1 MTQYKPNIVFY
12 HSPCSD
18 GITAAAVVANFYSI
32 PDKTSSKSDNDV
44 VYFKPWNYAKPYP
57 IAELID
63 SCRGKNILFVDC
75 TAKLDVI
82 EKIAQSAKT
91 ILIIDHH
98 ITAKQQLAQYI
109 QEASITNIELLLEQ
123 DKIIM
128 VYDVNHSGAS
138 LCYKF
143 FHPGQ
148 NMPEFIRYI
157 ENIDLGK
164 EDLPKA
170 SQFKYWER
178 SNKLD
183 ISTAQHNIRIYTTL
197 SMMEDI
203 FKSGKEIERYVTT
216 VITGLLKESHV
227 GYFGNE
233 PFRYV
238 FGIYALCSDAART
251 LLNEEYG
258 GYKFSIAFYFTSTG
272 LGASLRSIEGFDCS
286 VIAQEF
292 GGGGHAQASGFNI
305 PWHKLEQFLSDFR
318 DAGTVLFPIIK

>member
-75 TAKLDVI
+75 SAKLDVI
-82 EKIAQSAKT
+82 EKIAQSAKS
-91 ILIIDHH
+91 ILLIDHH
-98 ITAKQQLAQYI
+98 ITAKQQLSQYI
-109 QEASITNIELLLEQ
+109 QDASITDIEKKLEE
-123 DKIIM
+123 DNIIM

-138 LCYKF
+138 LTYKF

-148 NMPEFIRYI
+148 NIPEYIKYI

-170 SQFKYWER
+170 SYFKYWER
-178 SNKLD
+178 ANKLD
-183 ISTAQHNIRIYTTL
+183 LGIARHNIRIFTTIG
-197 SMMEDI
+197 MMDDI
-203 FKSGKEIERYVTT
+203 FRSGKEIERYVTT
-216 VITGLLKESHV
+216 TITNLLKESRV

-238 FGIYALCSDAART
+238 FGIYALCSDAARM

-258 GYKFSIAFYFTSTG
+258 GYKFSIAFYFTANG
-272 LGASLRSIEGFDCS
+272 LGASIRSVEGFDCS
-286 VIAQEF
+286 VIAKEF

-305 PWHKLEQFLSDFR
+305 PWVGLDEFLTKFA
-318 DAGTVLFPIIK
+318 DAGTELFPS